1 MTVSAG
7 GDDSRDGGH
16 SGQRERPI
24 GRERLSPQLCMLVI
38 WRLSSVANTLHTGTT
53 TATWARR
60 PRGEHDDRDA
70 STTTA
75 TRALRPR
82 GEHDDRE
89 ASTTTATRAL
99 RPRREHD
106 DRDASTTTARRA
118 RRPRGGRCAAA
129 IAARRAAIAAEPTN
143 TDPTYLPASPS
154 IVHRKLKAM
163 VIDFA

>member
-75 TRALRPR
+75 
-82 GEHDDRE
+82 
-89 ASTTTATRAL
+89 
-99 RPRREHD
+99 
-106 DRDASTTTARRA
+106 RRA